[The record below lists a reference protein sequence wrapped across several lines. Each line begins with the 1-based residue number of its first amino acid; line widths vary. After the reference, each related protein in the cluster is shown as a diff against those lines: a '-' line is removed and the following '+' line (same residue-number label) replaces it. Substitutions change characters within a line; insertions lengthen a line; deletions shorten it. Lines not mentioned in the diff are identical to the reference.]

1 MTDYTPFDVVDHS
14 GDPGRVH
21 GLVLVCDH
29 ASNIVPPGVTPLGI
43 SDADM
48 NRHIAWDVGAGG
60 VTRRLAQDL
69 GARAVL
75 SRFSRLVI
83 DPNRGEDDPTLVMKL
98 YDGTIIE
105 GNRSVDAA
113 EVERRLKDYHRPYH
127 QQISAALDS
136 VEADPVLVSMHSY
149 TPQLNNRPVRPWQIG
164 LLWDRDDRL
173 VKPLL
178 RRLRE
183 EPDLFVGDNEPYS
196 GHLAGDSMWM
206 HGTQRGIPHVL
217 IEIRNDLIPDA
228 EGQQA
233 WADRLAPI
241 LREAIAE
248 MRRTAI

>member
-14 GDPGRVH
+14 SHPGRVH

-48 NRHIAWDVGAGG
+48 NRHIAWDVGAAG
-60 VTRRLAQDL
+60 VTRHLAQDL

-105 GNRSVDAA
+105 GNRNVDAA
-113 EVERRLKDYHRPYH
+113 EVARRLKDYHRPYH

-164 LLWDRDDRL
+164 LLWDHDDRL

-178 RRLRE
+178 HLLRE

-196 GHLAGDSMWM
+196 GQLAGDCMWM

-217 IEIRNDLIPDA
+217 IEIRNDLISDT

>member
-1 MTDYTPFDVVDHS
+1 MIDYSPFDVLDHT
-14 GDPGRVH
+14 DHPGRVH

-48 NRHIAWDVGAGG
+48 NRHIAWDVGADS
-60 VTRRLAQDL
+60 VTRQLARTL

-105 GNRSVDAA
+105 GNRNVDAA
-113 EVERRLKDYHRPYH
+113 EVERRLEAYYRPYH
-127 QQISAALDS
+127 AQVTAALDS
-136 VEADPVLVSMHSY
+136 VEADPILVSMHSY

-164 LLWDRDDRL
+164 LLWDHDDRL
-173 VKPLL
+173 VRPLL
-178 RRLRE
+178 RLLRA

-196 GHLAGDSMWM
+196 GQLAGDCMWM
-206 HGTQRGIPHVL
+206 HGTERGIPHVL
-217 IEIRNDLIPDA
+217 IEIRNDLIADA
-228 EGQQA
+228 QGQA
-233 WADRLAPI
+233 EWADRLAPV

-248 MRRTAI
+248 LRRTAI